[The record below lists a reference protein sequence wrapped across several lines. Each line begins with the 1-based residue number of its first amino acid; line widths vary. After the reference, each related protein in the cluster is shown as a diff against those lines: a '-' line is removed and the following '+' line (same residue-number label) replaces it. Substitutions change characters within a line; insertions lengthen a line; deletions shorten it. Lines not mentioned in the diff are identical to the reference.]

1 MKGYH
6 QSLDHVA
13 NSVTEYQYFISER
26 KKYTVNSTANMEIR
40 EGEYL
45 DMTYLNSILIRY
57 VIRTKKG
64 WKCIYWWYED
74 SVCRYYSVFE

>member
-45 DMTYLNSILIRY
+45 I
-57 VIRTKKG
+57 
-64 WKCIYWWYED
+64 
-74 SVCRYYSVFE
+74 

>member
-1 MKGYH
+1 MERENAVSDTEALEKFLPKNYRFETKDETYYDPTSKSMKGYH

-45 DMTYLNSILIRY
+45 I
-57 VIRTKKG
+57 
-64 WKCIYWWYED
+64 
-74 SVCRYYSVFE
+74 